1 VSELSIFVA
10 ALDLADPAAR
20 AAYLDEACAADP
32 ALRRRVEDLLAADDR
47 TGSFMD
53 RPAPELI
60 PPTAPVSETADLSPA
75 GGGATATRPAE
86 PTPFLAVRPLAPEAL
101 PALLR
106 RRLRLAVLIMTGFF
120 LAGWCLGIVN
130 LALHDW
136 VVPRRL
142 RGQMVF
148 FGGITAALVALTVLL
163 WSCRPLS
170 LARLRVTELSL
181 VALFALGCV
190 WKQLTT
196 LDFVPDLVLGHGGSP
211 AVMVLASYHALF
223 WFALLAMYG
232 LFVPNSWRR
241 CAVVVAGIAVCPLV
255 VALVQAARPD
265 AELAGR
271 PLLYYLT
278 ALCCWS
284 VFGASLAVFGSHHIG
299 ELRQAAAEAR
309 RLGPYVLVR
318 KLGAGGMGEV
328 HLAEHRLLKR
338 PCAVKLIR
346 PDRADATAVRRFER
360 EVQAATRLSHPAAVQ
375 VYDYG
380 QSDDGTFYYVMEY
393 LPGLTLDAVTHG
405 GPLPPGR
412 VVHVMRQVCGAL
424 AEAHALGLVHRDVKP
439 GNVMLCR
446 LGGRADAA
454 KLLDFGLVSAAG
466 PGDDRLTRTGGILGT
481 PAFMSPEQARGAG
494 AGPAADVYAL
504 GAVGYFLSTC
514 RPPFAGKNSLE
525 VLHAHLS
532 AAVVPPS
539 ELNPAVPADLEAVFL
554 RCLTK
559 DPAGRFDSAAAL
571 DAALAGCGCAADWS
585 EADAAD
591 WWDATAPGA
600 FVRAEGPP

>member
-1 VSELSIFVA
+1 MSERSIFA
-10 ALDLADPAAR
+10 SALEIADPGAR
-20 AAYLDEACAADP
+20 AAYLDRACAGEP
-32 ALRRRVEDLLAADDR
+32 ALRSRVDALLAAAGR

-53 RPAPELI
+53 RPAPELL
-60 PPTAPVSETADLSPA
+60 PPTAHPAATADLGLA
-75 GGGATATRPAE
+75 GGGGATATGPAE
-86 PTPFLAVRPLAPEAL
+86 PPTVLAVRPPAAETL

-106 RRLRLAVLIMTGFF
+106 RRLRLAVLILTGPFVGGVCVF
-120 LAGWCLGIVN
+120 IVY

-142 RGQMVF
+142 RANGIF
-148 FGGITAALVALTVLL
+148 LGGVTAALVALTARL
-163 WSCRPLS
+163 WGRRPLS
-170 LARLRVTELSL
+170 LARLRLAELTLIAL
-181 VALFALGCV
+181 VALGCAWRQV
-190 WKQLTT
+190 NT
-196 LDFVPDLVLGHGGSP
+196 LDVAPDLVRGHGDP
-211 AVMVLASYHALF
+211 AVMYLASHHAVF
-223 WFALLAMYG
+223 WFALLAAYG

-241 CAVVVAGIAVCPLV
+241 CVAVVAGIAVCPLA

-265 AELAGR
+265 AELVGR

-278 ALCCWS
+278 GLSFWS
-284 VFGASLAVFGSHHIG
+284 LLGASLAVFGSHHIG

-309 RLGPYVLVR
+309 RLGPYRLVR

-346 PDRADATAVRRFER
+346 PESAADDTAVRRFER

-380 QSDDGTFYYVMEY
+380 RADDGAFYYVMEY
-393 LPGLTLDAVTHG
+393 LPGLTLDAVVARG

-412 VVHVMRQVCGAL
+412 VVHVLRQVCGAL
-424 AEAHALGLVHRDVKP
+424 AEAHGLGLVHRDVKP

-446 LGGRADAA
+446 LGGRSDAA

-466 PGDDRLTRTGGILGT
+466 PADERLTQAGGILGT
-481 PAFMSPEQARGAG
+481 PAYMSPEQARGAD

-504 GAVGYFLSTC
+504 GAVAYFLLTG
-514 RPPFAGKNSLE
+514 RPPFAGKSPLE

-532 AAVVPPS
+532 ATAVPPS
-539 ELNPAVPADLEAVFL
+539 ELAPTVPADLEGVVL
-554 RCLTK
+554 RCLAK
-559 DPAGRFDSAAAL
+559 DSAGRFAAAGAL
-571 DAALAGCGCAADWS
+571 DTALAQCSCAAGWS
-585 EADAAD
+585 EADAAA
-591 WWDATAPGA
+591 WWDADRPGPDHPA
-600 FVRAEGPP
+600 